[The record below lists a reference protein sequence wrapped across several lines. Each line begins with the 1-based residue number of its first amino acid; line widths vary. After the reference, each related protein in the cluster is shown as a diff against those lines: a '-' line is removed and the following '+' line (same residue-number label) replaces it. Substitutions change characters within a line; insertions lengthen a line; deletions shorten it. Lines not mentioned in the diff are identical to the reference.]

1 MMTGTEIL
9 NQLSDKQ
16 LAVFTWLFTDI
27 VNNLETS
34 LKNAEIAKKV
44 GVPESTLEKYLKH
57 FEELKLIVRRSER
70 GINGYTGR
78 WETISRSIT
87 LNPEYF
93 PRRIL
98 DTMRAVS
105 INSIV
110 EQIAG
115 IEISA
120 KIAGAAK
127 AKATGAS

>member
-1 MMTGTEIL
+1 MLGTEIL
-9 NQLSDKQ
+9 NKLSDKQ
-16 LAVFTWLFTDI
+16 LAVFTWLYSDI

-34 LKNAEIAKKV
+34 LKNSEIAKKV

-57 FEELKLIVRRSER
+57 FEELKLIVRKSER

-105 INSIV
+105 INTIV
-110 EQIAG
+110 SQIAG
-115 IEISA
+115 IEIPA

-127 AKATGAS
+127 AKATGTT